1 MLGTHIS
8 LGFAVKIARRFLPC
22 QTSGPRS
29 GSNRLF
35 EHVTQAV
42 SYCSVKFSGRYGHGM
57 R

>member
-42 SYCSVKFSGRYGHGM
+42 SYCSVKFSGRCGHGM